1 MKRII
6 YVGMD
11 VHLNSYTMCC
21 VEPSFKDEDKIFG
34 HMRLEP
40 SVSSVKLYLTKIAER
55 INDPGRSIHFICG
68 YEAGFIGYSL
78 YHEMN
83 AAGLTCVILAP
94 STMPQHPGHRI
105 KTDKRDAE
113 HIAKSLAYGTYRA
126 VHIPTAEDEQTRD
139 YLRMRNDHQLALKKV
154 KQQINA
160 FCLRLGKHYTSG
172 RTKWSQA
179 HLHWLRN
186 MELPALHREILD
198 EYLTTYETTSTRI
211 QAFDQRIEE
220 LASRDRYH
228 EPVKQLS
235 CFIGI
240 KTYTALSLLA
250 ETGDFTRF
258 ARAEHYASYL
268 GLTPSEKSSGE
279 TTRRGSI
286 TRAGNTQMRTLLVEA
301 ANCMARGRIGYKS
314 KVLRKRQEG
323 NSPQVIAYADR
334 SNERLRRKYYHMIR
348 HGKKHSVAI
357 VAIARELACFIW
369 GMMNG
374 CLTARP
380 AG

>member
-11 VHLNSYTMCC
+11 VHLSSYTMCC

-198 EYLTTYETTSTRI
+198 EYLTTYETISTRI

-220 LASRDRYH
+220 LASRDSYH

-301 ANCMARGRIGYKS
+301 AHCMARGRIGYKS
-314 KVLRKRQEG
+314 KALRKRQEG

-334 SNERLRRKYYHMIR
+334 ANERLRRKYYHMIR
-348 HGKKHSVAI
+348 HGKKHNVAI

>member
-21 VEPSFKDEDKIFG
+21 VEPSFKDEDNIFG

-301 ANCMARGRIGYKS
+301 AHCMARGRIGYKS

-334 SNERLRRKYYHMIR
+334 ANERLRRKYYHMIR

>member
-11 VHLNSYTMCC
+11 VHLSSYTMCC

-78 YHEMN
+78 YHEMD

-94 STMPQHPGHRI
+94 STMPQRPGHRI

-160 FCLRLGKHYTSG
+160 FCLRLGKPYTSG
-172 RTKWSQA
+172 RSKWTQA
-179 HLHWLRN
+179 HLHWLRTL
-186 MELPALHREILD
+186 ELPVLHREILD
-198 EYLTTYETTSTRI
+198 EYLTTYETTTTRI

-220 LASRDRYH
+220 LASTDRYD

-240 KTYTALSLLA
+240 KTHTALSLLA

-258 ARAEHYASYL
+258 ASAEHYAGYL
-268 GLTPSEKSSGE
+268 GLTPSEKSSGD
-279 TTRRGSI
+279 TTRRGGI
-286 TRAGNTQMRTLLVEA
+286 TRAGNAQMRTLLVEA
-301 ANCMARGRIGYKS
+301 AHSIARGHIGHKS
-314 KVLRKRQEG
+314 KALRKRQEG
-323 NSPQVIAYADR
+323 NSTQVIAYADR
-334 SNERLRRKYYHMIR
+334 ANERLRRKFYRMMR
-348 HGKKHSVAI
+348 QGKKYNVAI

-374 CLTARP
+374 HMAARP
-380 AG
+380 TG

>member
-268 GLTPSEKSSGE
+268 GLKPSEKSSGE

-301 ANCMARGRIGYKS
+301 AHCMARGRIGYKS

-334 SNERLRRKYYHMIR
+334 ANERLRRKYYHMIR

>member
-11 VHLNSYTMCC
+11 VHLSSYTMCC

-279 TTRRGSI
+279 TTRRGNI

-301 ANCMARGRIGYKS
+301 AHCMARGRIGYKS

-323 NSPQVIAYADR
+323 NSPQVIAYADHA
-334 SNERLRRKYYHMIR
+334 NERLRRKYYHMIR
-348 HGKKHSVAI
+348 HGKKHSVTI

>member
-1 MKRII
+1 
-6 YVGMD
+6 MD
-11 VHLNSYTMCC
+11 VHLNSYTICC

-198 EYLTTYETTSTRI
+198 EYLTTYEMTSARI

-240 KTYTALSLLA
+240 KTYTALSLIA

-301 ANCMARGRIGYKS
+301 AHCMARGRIGYKS
-314 KVLRKRQEG
+314 KALRKRQEG

-334 SNERLRRKYYHMIR
+334 ANERLRRKYYHMIR
-348 HGKKHSVAI
+348 HGKKHNVAI

>member
-1 MKRII
+1 MEVTTMKRII

-240 KTYTALSLLA
+240 
-250 ETGDFTRF
+250 FT
-258 ARAEHYASYL
+258 
-268 GLTPSEKSSGE
+268 
-279 TTRRGSI
+279 
-286 TRAGNTQMRTLLVEA
+286 V
-301 ANCMARGRIGYKS
+301 
-314 KVLRKRQEG
+314 
-323 NSPQVIAYADR
+323 
-334 SNERLRRKYYHMIR
+334 SN
-348 HGKKHSVAI
+348 
-357 VAIARELACFIW
+357 
-369 GMMNG
+369 
-374 CLTARP
+374 
-380 AG
+380 

>member
-258 ARAEHYASYL
+258 ARAEHYSSYL

-301 ANCMARGRIGYKS
+301 AHCMARGRIGYKS

-334 SNERLRRKYYHMIR
+334 ANERLRRKYYHMIR

>member
-11 VHLNSYTMCC
+11 VHLNSYTVCC
-21 VEPSFKDEDKIFG
+21 VEPSFKEEDKVFG

-40 SVSSVKLYLTKIAER
+40 SVSSVKLYLAKIAER
-55 INDPGRSIHFICG
+55 ISDPSRSIHFICG
-68 YEAGFIGYSL
+68 YEAGFVGYSL
-78 YHEMN
+78 YHEMS

-126 VHIPTAEDEQTRD
+126 VHIPTADDEQTRD

-160 FCLRLGKHYTSG
+160 FCMRLGKHYTSG
-172 RTKWSQA
+172 RSKWIQA
-179 HLHWLRN
+179 HLHWLRTL
-186 MELPALHREILD
+186 ELPALHREILD
-198 EYLTTYETTSTRI
+198 EYLTTYETTTTRI

-220 LASRDRYH
+220 LASGDRYH

-268 GLTPSEKSSGE
+268 GLTPSEKSSGD
-279 TTRRGSI
+279 TTRRGGI
-286 TRAGNTQMRTLLVEA
+286 TRAGNAQMRTLLVEA
-301 ANCMARGRIGYKS
+301 AHSIARGHIGHKS
-314 KVLRKRQEG
+314 KALRKRQER
-323 NSPQVIAYADR
+323 NSTPVIAYADR
-334 SNERLRRKYYHMIR
+334 ANERLRRKFYRMIR
-348 HGKKHSVAI
+348 HGKKRNVAI

-374 CLTARP
+374 RLATRP
-380 AG
+380 TG

>member
-301 ANCMARGRIGYKS
+301 AHCMARGRIGYKS

-334 SNERLRRKYYHMIR
+334 ANERLRRKYYHMIR

>member
-1 MKRII
+1 M
-6 YVGMD
+6 
-11 VHLNSYTMCC
+11 
-21 VEPSFKDEDKIFG
+21 
-34 HMRLEP
+34 
-40 SVSSVKLYLTKIAER
+40 
-55 INDPGRSIHFICG
+55 
-68 YEAGFIGYSL
+68 
-78 YHEMN
+78 
-83 AAGLTCVILAP
+83 
-94 STMPQHPGHRI
+94 
-105 KTDKRDAE
+105 
-113 HIAKSLAYGTYRA
+113 
-126 VHIPTAEDEQTRD
+126 TAEDEQTRD

-279 TTRRGSI
+279 TTRRGNI

-301 ANCMARGRIGYKS
+301 AHCMARGRIGYKS

-323 NSPQVIAYADR
+323 NSPQVIAYADHA
-334 SNERLRRKYYHMIR
+334 NERLRRKYYHMIR
-348 HGKKHSVAI
+348 HGKKHSVTI